1 MTPHTRQAVASRIA
15 WGVMWTVSVAFAVS
29 LLLISLRQPT
39 SVTVAMSL
47 LLAALVVS
55 PVAHALHSRAGR

>member
-1 MTPHTRQAVASRIA
+1 
-15 WGVMWTVSVAFAVS
+15 MWTVSVAFAVS